1 MSVSISWIVA
11 LGSFSSVKSPNM
23 RSISCCHFGISGKGR
38 QGTWF
43 FLCLTVSSVSLV
55 IVLCPATFSPRAW
68 IKRWALDLVI
78 ETYSQLLSVS
88 SGSIDRHVFFVQLRQ
103 NPSSLWA
110 PRATH
115 CYN

>member
-55 IVLCPATFSPRAW
+55 IVFMSCHFLFEGLDQAMGTRPRHRKVFTVAFCEY
-68 IKRWALDLVI
+68 RF
-78 ETYSQLLSVS
+78 
-88 SGSIDRHVFFVQLRQ
+88 DR
-103 NPSSLWA
+103 
-110 PRATH
+110 
-115 CYN
+115 